1 MRFFRGV
8 AAGLLAGGLAILPSL
23 VLAADANLHLVIGGE
38 GFEGPP
44 KFSVSFAGR
53 PVGDG
58 TVTAAIDT
66 TRSGRF
72 ADAKDQGKYVQSFDF
87 TIPEAVFKPDG
98 AVVIKLTNEAHGATG
113 SKEDRALYV
122 QSVAVN
128 GKGTPGT
135 ALTMKS
141 TVGIEPTA
149 ILGDYLVVSAGA
161 VEGVAAA
168 PASGWPVADVAEAK
182 PAVESKAEAATADA
196 TPGAVEA
203 EAKPVAAAAAEA
215 KPAVVAPV
223 PASKSSA
230 VAEAAAKPVDTPQPS
245 PAVADTAK
253 PADPSVARV
262 AEAKDAVDGA
272 DANPD
277 PTAGA
282 IGCGLSQ
289 SFQITGF
296 NENSNE
302 LTPRTHRQLDAVVK
316 AIGAQKCA
324 VRVTGYSS
332 TEGDF
337 AHNALFSIERAQNA
351 LRYLTA
357 KGVKYRRFSAN
368 GVGETTQFGPSPNA
382 NRRVVVAVSP

>member
-1 MRFFRGV
+1 MQFFRGM
-8 AAGLLAGGLAILPSL
+8 AAGLLAGGLAMLPSL
-23 VLAADANLHLVIGGE
+23 VLAADAKLHVVIGGE

-44 KFSVSFAGR
+44 KFSVSFAGK

-58 TVTAAIDT
+58 TVTTAIDT

-72 ADAKDQGKYVQSFDF
+72 ADAKEQGKYVQSFDF
-87 TIPEAVFKPDG
+87 TIPEAAFKPDG
-98 AVVIKLTNEAHGATG
+98 AVVIKLTNEAHGAAG

-128 GKGTPGT
+128 GKATPGP

-168 PASGWPVADVAEAK
+168 PAGGWPAADVAEAK
-182 PAVESKAEAATADA
+182 PVVEAKPAAATADA
-196 TPGAVEA
+196 TPAV
-203 EAKPVAAAAAEA
+203 VA
-215 KPAVVAPV
+215 KPAAIAPV
-223 PASKSSA
+223 PAAKPSA
-230 VAEAAAKPVDTPQPS
+230 AAEAAAKPADVPQPA
-245 PAVADTAK
+245 PEVADTPK
-253 PADPSVARV
+253 PAEVPVTTVANTKDV
-262 AEAKDAVDGA
+262 AEAA

-282 IGCGLSQ
+282 AGCELSQ

-316 AIGAQKCA
+316 AIGAQKCV

-332 TEGDF
+332 TEGDV

-351 LRYLTA
+351 LHYLTQ

-368 GVGETTQFGPSPNA
+368 GVGETKQFGPSPNA